1 MMPISA
7 WMDRFFY
14 PDFADN
20 WDDDRFRLEILGLLE
35 PDFVCLDYGAG
46 RGNVRQMNFKD
57 QVAFVA
63 GVDPDEA
70 VFSNPY
76 LDEAKLLPLP
86 SGKIPYE
93 DERFDIVYC
102 TNVMEHVETPEAT
115 FAEVARVLKP
125 GGIFIAKTPNK
136 NHYMPLIARITPT
149 SFHKFYNGL
158 RGRETHDTF
167 KTQYKC
173 NSPGQVKKY
182 QKQTGFELEEINL
195 WEGRPEYLRIFWPF
209 YIFGLIYERIVNA
222 TELLAPFR
230 SVLIFRVQKPAD

>member
-1 MMPISA
+1 MPISA

-14 PDFADN
+14 PDFEDN
-20 WDDDRFRLEILGLLE
+20 WDDDRFRLEIVSLLKR
-35 PDFVCLDYGAG
+35 DFCCLDYGAG

-57 QVAFVA
+57 LVAHVA

-70 VFSNPY
+70 VFLNPY

-86 SGKIPYE
+86 SGEIPF
-93 DERFDIVYC
+93 DDGSFDIVYC

-115 FAEVARVLKP
+115 FKEVARVLKP

-136 NHYMPLIARITPT
+136 NHYMPLIARITPV
-149 SFHKFYNGL
+149 SFHRFYNGL

-167 KTQYKC
+167 ETQYKC
-173 NSPGQVKKY
+173 NSPGQVRKY
-182 QKQTGFELEEINL
+182 QKQTGFELQEINL

-209 YIFGLIYERIVNA
+209 YVVGLIYERIVNA
-222 TELLAPFR
+222 SELLAPFR
-230 SVLIFRVQKPAD
+230 SVLVFRVQKPVD